1 VVARRD
7 SAVGEQDPDGAKKTT
22 KAAGAGRAK
31 RSAGAAGKAAG
42 AAASEMAATAKKA
55 AAVKRAASA
64 KKAAA
69 APSKKVAAASR
80 KVAAP
85 SGKASAMSKKAAAP
99 SRKAAATSKKV
110 AAPKGAVAPKRAAK
124 KSTPVKVVAKKTSV
138 SSAPAKATAPKQA
151 AAPNKRVAAAS
162 KKAAAPNTATKKSAP
177 AKAVTKK
184 TSVSSVP
191 AKATAKKTAAL
202 SAPVKATARTSTPT
216 STSTPAKKSA
226 PAKKAVT
233 AAVTPAKATPDK
245 AAPAKATPAKTAPT
259 KITPAKPPRNESHT
273 ALVRRAR
280 RINRELGEVYPYA
293 HPELDF
299 ENPFQLV
306 VATVLSAQTTD
317 LRVNQTTPAL
327 FGKYP
332 TPEDLAAANPEEVEE
347 ILRPTG
353 FFRAKTKSV
362 IGLSKALRDDFGGE
376 VPGRLEDLVKL
387 PGVGRKTAFVV
398 LGNAFGRPGITV
410 DTHFQ
415 RLVRRWQWTD
425 ATEPDKIEAAIGGLF
440 PKSEWTMLS
449 HHVIFHGRRI
459 CHARK
464 PACGACPI
472 APLCPAYG
480 EGETD
485 PEKAQKL
492 LKYEK
497 GGFPGQRL
505 NPPQSYLDAGGIPAP
520 PLGATIPS
528 ASESSAS
535 ESSASAPG
543 ASAPGA
549 PAPASAAPA
558 PRSPAREAG

>member
-1 VVARRD
+1 MTNPAPVEGASGVAKRTT
-7 SAVGEQDPDGAKKTT
+7 ATT
-22 KAAGAGRAK
+22 K
-31 RSAGAAGKAAG
+31 KATT
-42 AAASEMAATAKKA
+42 STKKA
-55 AAVKRAASA
+55 A
-64 KKAAA
+64 
-69 APSKKVAAASR
+69 
-80 KVAAP
+80 
-85 SGKASAMSKKAAAP
+85 
-99 SRKAAATSKKV
+99 
-110 AAPKGAVAPKRAAK
+110 
-124 KSTPVKVVAKKTSV
+124 
-138 SSAPAKATAPKQA
+138 PAKNA
-151 AAPNKRVAAAS
+151 AR
-162 KKAAAPNTATKKSAP
+162 TATK
-177 AKAVTKK
+177 
-184 TSVSSVP
+184 
-191 AKATAKKTAAL
+191 
-202 SAPVKATARTSTPT
+202 
-216 STSTPAKKSA
+216 A
-226 PAKKAVT
+226 PAKKA
-233 AAVTPAKATPDK
+233 
-245 AAPAKATPAKTAPT
+245 APT
-259 KITPAKPPRNESHT
+259 KTTTKPPRNESRA

-280 RINRELGEVYPYA
+280 RINRELAEIYPYA

-306 VATVLSAQTTD
+306 IATVLSAQTTD

-327 FGKYP
+327 FAKYP

-362 IGLSKALRDDFGGE
+362 IGLSKVLRDDFGGE

-425 ATEPDKIEAAIGGLF
+425 EKEPDKIEAAVGALF
-440 PKSEWTMLS
+440 PKSDWTDLS
-449 HHVIFHGRRI
+449 HHVIWHGRRI

-485 PEKAQKL
+485 PEKARKL

-505 NPPQSYLDAGGIPAP
+505 KPPQAYLDAGGLPAP
-520 PLGATIPS
+520 PLGAPVPS
-528 ASESSAS
+528 AS
-535 ESSASAPG
+535 
-543 ASAPGA
+543 
-549 PAPASAAPA
+549 
-558 PRSPAREAG
+558 